1 MQTAEFVMRKR
12 SFSRLALSFLF
23 IPLLFSVAFPQKN
36 NPQDDKNVRVMT
48 IPISIYTKEELKEN
62 QAQEFVQAD
71 NLTVMEN
78 GEEMTIL
85 SIRSVSNTPLAL
97 AVLIQD
103 DLSSEVNLQLKLIK
117 DFIRS
122 LPQGS
127 RVMVAYL
134 RGGTTQIR
142 QKFTIDLD
150 KAANSVRIV
159 VGSPAVAPRSPY
171 EGVNDVLKKFDAL
184 PNGRRAIL
192 LVSDGLDTSDGLSLG
207 SLTQTRELERAI
219 EKAQKRSV
227 AVYSVYSAGSA
238 TQNGNSIL
246 VSAGQGSLLSLSKE
260 TGGRAFFQGFSSPVS
275 FKPFFEDLG
284 ILLKRQF
291 AVTYLTPNTKKGYY
305 KVKVTSS
312 NSDLEIEHPKGYYY
326 RK

>member
-1 MQTAEFVMRKR
+1 MRK
-12 SFSRLALSFLF
+12 SIFIGLIFSFLL
-23 IPLLFSVAFPQKN
+23 IPLVFTNASAQRD

-48 IPISIYTKEELKEN
+48 IPISIYTKKELKEN

-71 NLTVMEN
+71 NLTVLEN
-78 GEEMTIL
+78 GEEMQIL

-97 AVLIQD
+97 AVLVQD
-103 DLSSEVNLQLKLIK
+103 DLSSDVNLQLKQIAE
-117 DFIRS
+117 FIRS

-150 KAANSVRIV
+150 KAADSLRIV
-159 VGSPAVAPRSPY
+159 VGSPSVAPRSPY
-171 EGVNDVLKKFDAL
+171 DGVNDTLKRFDAL

-192 LVSDGLDTSDGLSLG
+192 LISDGLDTSEG
-207 SLTQTRELERAI
+207 SNPSSILQSRELEIATER
-219 EKAQKRSV
+219 AQKRSV
-227 AVYSVYSAGSA
+227 AVYSFYSAGSL
-238 TQNGNSIL
+238 TSDSNSIL
-246 VSAGQGSLLSLSKE
+246 VNAAQGALSRISKE

-275 FKPFFEDLG
+275 FRPFFEDLS

-291 AVTYLTPNTKKGYY
+291 AVTYLTPNVKKGYY
-305 KVKVTSS
+305 KVKVTTS
-312 NSDLEIEHPKGYYY
+312 NPELEIEHPKGYYF

>member
-1 MQTAEFVMRKR
+1 MRKN
-12 SFSRLALSFLF
+12 SFSRFVLSFLLM
-23 IPLLFSVAFPQKN
+23 PLVFSVVFAQKN

-48 IPISIYTKEELKEN
+48 IPISIYTKKELKQN
-62 QAQEFVQAD
+62 QAEEFVQAD
-71 NLTVMEN
+71 NLTVLEN
-78 GEEMTIL
+78 GDEMQIL

-103 DLSSEVNLQLKLIK
+103 DLSSDVNLQLKQIAE
-117 DFIRS
+117 FIRS

-134 RGGTTQIR
+134 RSGTTQVR

-150 KAANSVRIV
+150 KAADALRIV
-159 VGSPAVAPRSPY
+159 VGSSAVAPRSPY
-171 EGVNDVLKKFDAL
+171 DGVNDVLKRFDAL

-192 LVSDGLDTSDGLSLG
+192 LVSDGVDTSDGLSLG
-207 SLTQTRELERAI
+207 SLTQTRELEQAI
-219 EKAQKRSV
+219 ERAQKRSI
-227 AVYSVYSAGSA
+227 AVYSFYSAGSL
-238 TQNGNSIL
+238 TENGSSAL
-246 VSAGQGSLLSLSKE
+246 AGAGQGALLRISEE

-275 FKPFFEDLG
+275 FQPFFQDLS

-291 AVTYLTPNTKKGYY
+291 AVTYLTPNLKKDYY
-305 KVKVTSS
+305 KVKVTTS
-312 NSDLEIEHPKGYYY
+312 NPDLEIEHPRGYYF

>member
-1 MQTAEFVMRKR
+1 MRKISYR
-12 SFSRLALSFLF
+12 RFIFSFLL
-23 IPLLFSVAFPQKN
+23 IPLVFNVVFAQKN
-36 NPQDDKNVRVMT
+36 KPQDDKNVRVMT

-62 QAQEFVQAD
+62 QAKEFIEAD
-71 NLTVMEN
+71 NLTVFES
-78 GEEMTIL
+78 GEEMQIL
-85 SIRSVSNTPLAL
+85 SIRSVSNTPLTL

-103 DLSSEVNLQLKLIK
+103 DLSSDVNLQIKLIGE
-117 DFIRS
+117 FIRS
-122 LPQGS
+122 LPRGS

-134 RGGTTQIR
+134 RGGTTQIK

-150 KAANSVRIV
+150 KAADSLRIV

-171 EGVNDVLKKFDAL
+171 DGVNEVLKKFDAL

-192 LVSDGLDTSDGLSLG
+192 LVSDGLDTSNGLSASSALR
-207 SLTQTRELERAI
+207 SNELERAI

-227 AVYSVYSAGSA
+227 AVYSIYSAGSF
-238 TQNGNSIL
+238 TKDGNPSL
-246 VSAGQGSLLSLSKE
+246 VNVGQGSLLSLSKE

-275 FKPFFEDLG
+275 FQPFFQDLN
-284 ILLKRQF
+284 ILLRRQF

-305 KVKVTSS
+305 KLKVTSS
-312 NSDLEIEHPKGYYY
+312 NPELEIEFPKGYYF